1 MRDLSV
7 AIFLSLFIAA
17 VTGAQDLQARIDA
30 AEPAATIELG
40 PGVYRGGVILS
51 KPISLVGRGWP
62 VIDGGGRGDVL
73 IIAARDCRVSGL
85 VIRGSGDSLDRENTG
100 IRVLAANAVIED
112 NRFEDVLF
120 GIDLKLAPGC
130 RIRRNHISSKPL
142 EIARRGDALRLFRSD
157 DCVIEQNVIE
167 NGRDALLWYSNK
179 VVVRDN
185 VSRNNRYGFHL
196 MFANQVTLEDNLLCD
211 NSVGV
216 YLMYGR
222 TFTLRGNRFVGNRGP
237 SGYGVGLKEIDAYT
251 IEGNLFSGNRVGVYV
266 DGSPYTR
273 RPGSAVISGNTF
285 ACNDIG
291 MTVLPAVRGNRIVGN
306 NFIDNIEQVAVQGRG
321 GIDGNEFA
329 HAGRGNFWSDYGGY
343 DANHDG
349 VGDQPYRARKLFE
362 SLIDR
367 EPKLRLMLF
376 SPAHDALEFIG
387 RALPAVQ
394 PEAKFADPAPLMRPV
409 ELPLCAVQPG
419 NSRMLAATGASLLCL
434 GGLIGVAAFGLPG
447 IYHSASR
454 GRRLRVRPIFG
465 GAA

>member
-17 VTGAQDLQARIDA
+17 VTAAQDLQARIDA
-30 AEPAATIELG
+30 AEPGATIELG
-40 PGVYRGGVILS
+40 PGVYRGGIVVS
-51 KPISLVGRGWP
+51 KPISLVGHGWP
-62 VIDGGGRGDVL
+62 TIDGGGRGDV
-73 IIAARDCRVSGL
+73 IILAARDCRVSGL
-85 VIRGSGDSLDRENTG
+85 VIRGSGDSLDHENTG

-112 NRFEDVLF
+112 NRFQDVLF

-130 RIRRNHISSKPL
+130 RISRNHISSKPL
-142 EIARRGDALRLFRSD
+142 DIARRGDALRLFRSD

-167 NGRDALLWYSNK
+167 NGRDALLWYSNR
-179 VVVRDN
+179 VIVRDN

-196 MFANQVTLEDNLLCD
+196 MFANQVTLEGNLLCD

-222 TFTLRGNRFVGNRGP
+222 SFTLRGNRFVGNRGP

-251 IEGNLFSGNRVGVYV
+251 IEGNLFSGNRVGVYI

-329 HAGRGNFWSDYGGY
+329 HGGRGNFWSDYGGY
-343 DANHDG
+343 DADHDG

-409 ELPLCAVQPG
+409 ELAVAGSGQSQRG
-419 NSRMLAATGASLLCL
+419 ALAAVGAAMVCVAGIIAMAAL
-434 GGLIGVAAFGLPG
+434 GVPRIRHAPARPSVGV
-447 IYHSASR
+447 
-454 GRRLRVRPIFG
+454 VPIVG

>member
-7 AIFLSLFIAA
+7 AIFLSLLICAT

-30 AEPAATIELG
+30 ADPGATIEVD
-40 PGVYRGGVILS
+40 PGVYRGGIVVR

-73 IIAARDCRVSGL
+73 ILAARDCRVSGL
-85 VIRGSGDSLDRENTG
+85 VIRGSGESLDHENTG

-112 NRFEDVLF
+112 NRFQDVLF
-120 GIDLKLAPGC
+120 GIDLKMAPGC
-130 RIRRNHISSKPL
+130 RIRRNHIESKPL

-157 DCVIEQNVIE
+157 DCLIEQNVIE
-167 NGRDALLWYSNK
+167 NGRDALLWYSNR
-179 VVVRDN
+179 VSVRGN
-185 VSRNNRYGFHL
+185 VSRNNRYGFHM
-196 MFANQVTLEDNLLCD
+196 MFANQVTLEDNQLSD

-251 IEGNLFSGNRVGVYV
+251 IENNLFSGNRVGIYI

-291 MTVLPAVRGNRIVGN
+291 MTVLPAVRGNRIAGN

-329 HAGRGNFWSDYGGY
+329 YGGRGNFWSDYGGY
-343 DANHDG
+343 DADHDG

-409 ELPLCAVQPG
+409 ELAVAAGRTDQRG
-419 NSRMLAATGASLLCL
+419 ALAASGAALLCIAGIIAMAAL
-434 GGLIGVAAFGLPG
+434 GVP
-447 IYHSASR
+447 
-454 GRRLRVRPIFG
+454 RVRRVPHHPPPGLEPIVG